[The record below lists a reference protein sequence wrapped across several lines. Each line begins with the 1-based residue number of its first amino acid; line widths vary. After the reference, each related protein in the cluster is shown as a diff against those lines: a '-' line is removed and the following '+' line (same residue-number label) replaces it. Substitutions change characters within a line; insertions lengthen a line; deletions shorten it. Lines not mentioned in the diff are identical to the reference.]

1 MSNPILSKFEG
12 GQADDPRCDA
22 AQSREASEHGGGTPV
37 VENRIR
43 VFLVE
48 DDADL
53 RDELEFGLTAQAFE
67 VVGFPGSRELYRA
80 LLRQQCD
87 VVVIDVGLPGED
99 GFSIATTL
107 ESLPGIGVVFL
118 TARTSIEDR
127 VRGLTV
133 GGDAYLLKPV
143 DLRELVATIRAVHRR
158 VGAPGRSGG
167 TLPALCDDAVL
178 LGSASSSVG
187 PAWSLSEEGWTLAYC
202 NGRSVQLTSA
212 ERLLLTCLFAHLN
225 QVVERDL
232 LVEALGHRADYYLNH
247 RLDMVVS
254 RLRAKVSKHVGQAL
268 PLRVVRG
275 VGFILSLV

>member
-143 DLRELVATIRAVHRR
+143 DLRELAATIRSVYRR
-158 VGAPGRSGG
+158 TRVSTPEPAPQSIPPTVVDMPSSR
-167 TLPALCDDAVL
+167 PAEWVLSADA
-178 LGSASSSVG
+178 
-187 PAWSLSEEGWTLAYC
+187 WTLTHAD
-202 NGRSVQLTSA
+202 GFSVSLTSS
-212 ERLLLTCLFAHLN
+212 ERLLLAHLFAHRD
-225 QVVERDL
+225 QVVTRDAL
-232 LVEALGHRADYYLNH
+232 IEVLGHRADYYLNH

-254 RLRAKVSKHVGQAL
+254 RLRAKVSKRSGKAL

-275 VGFILSLV
+275 IGFILSI